1 MQKGERLML
10 RHLSFHR
17 RVTIPLGAILL
28 GFWLGCFLPTLP
40 LSAAQLWEEGSGAAT
55 GAQPVQ
61 PAFVELAKQLKPA
74 VVNISSKQVEE
85 KAARGRSPFGG
96 EENDPFQEFFDRFFG
111 GRGNPRRRQ
120 RPSLGSGFII
130 NSTGYIVTNNHVVE
144 GATEIKVTLATQEE
158 FDATL
163 VGRDPKTD
171 VALIKVKSSKPLPT
185 VPFGNSDALEVGEWV
200 LAIGNPFGLGHT
212 VTSGIVS
219 AKGRIIGAGPY
230 DDFIQT
236 DASINP
242 GNSGGPLFN
251 MRGEVIGINTAIVSG
266 GQGIGF
272 ATPINLAKEVLLQ
285 LHEKGSVTR
294 GWLGVAIQ
302 HISPDLLKAFNLT
315 DTHGALVSDVM
326 SDGPAAK
333 AGLQRGDVIVG
344 FNGHSVQDSTEL
356 PRMVAALAPGT
367 KVPVDVLRSGKKQA
381 ISVTLGTL
389 EEEKEASAKPQTSNA
404 EESLGLQVEAITP
417 DLARSLRLDNAKGVV
432 VSQVAPESPAAEA
445 GIRRGDIVREVNRQP
460 VTDMQSYTEAT
471 SRLTPDSPALFLL
484 ERRGSSLYVALKPSK
499 EG

>member
-1 MQKGERLML
+1 ML
-10 RHLSFHR
+10 CYTSFQHR
-17 RVTIPLGAILL
+17 GSIRVGAVILGL
-28 GFWLGCFLPTLP
+28 WLACFLPVLP
-40 LSAAQLWEEGSGAAT
+40 LSAAPLWEEGSGAAV
-55 GAQPVQ
+55 GEQPVV
-61 PAFVELAKQLKPA
+61 PAFVELSKHLKPA
-74 VVNISSKQVEE
+74 VVNISSKQTEG
-85 KAARGRSPFGG
+85 KSAPSRAPFGG

-111 GRGNPRRRQ
+111 GRGSRRRQ
-120 RPSLGSGFII
+120 RPSLASGFII

-144 GATEIKVTLATQEE
+144 GATEIKVTLATKEE

-171 VALIKVKSSKPLPT
+171 LALIKVKSSKPLPT

-219 AKGRIIGAGPY
+219 AKARNIGAGPY

-251 MRGEVIGINTAIVSG
+251 MRGQVIGINTAIVSG

-272 ATPINLAKEVLLQ
+272 AIPINLAKEVFVQ
-285 LHEKGSVTR
+285 LHDKGSVTR

-302 HISPDLLKAFNLT
+302 SISPDLLKAFNLE
-315 DTHGALVSDVM
+315 DTQGALVADVM

-344 FNGHSVQDSTEL
+344 FNGNKVQDSTEL
-356 PRMVAALAPGT
+356 PRLVAAIAPGT
-367 KVPVDVLRSGKKQA
+367 KVQIEVVRGGKKMT
-381 ISVTLGTL
+381 IPVTLGTL
-389 EEEKEASAKPQTSNA
+389 PEEKEASAKLQPA
-404 EESLGLQVEAITP
+404 DVGESLGLQVEAITP
-417 DLARSLRLDNAKGVV
+417 EVVRSLRLDNTKGVV
-432 VSQVAPESPAAEA
+432 VSRVAPDSPADKA
-445 GIRRGDIVREVNRQP
+445 GIQRGDIVREVNRQP
-460 VTDMQSYTEAT
+460 VMDIESYTEAT
-471 SRLTPDSPALFLL
+471 SHLTPNAPALFLL

>member
-1 MQKGERLML
+1 MVRYISLQL
-10 RHLSFHR
+10 RGKTCVSA
-17 RVTIPLGAILL
+17 VLL
-28 GFWLGCFLPTLP
+28 GLWLSCFLSILP
-40 LSAAQLWEEGSGAAT
+40 LHAAQIWEEGSGAAT
-55 GAQPVQ
+55 GAQPVL
-61 PAFVELAKQLKPA
+61 PVFVELSKHLKPA
-74 VVNISSKQVEE
+74 VVNISSKQTEG
-85 KAARGRSPFGG
+85 KPAPSRSPFGG

-111 GRGNPRRRQ
+111 GRGGGSRRRQ

-130 NSTGYIVTNNHVVE
+130 NSTGFIVTNNHVVE

-171 VALIKVKSSKPLPT
+171 LALIKINSPKPLPT
-185 VPFGNSDALEVGEWV
+185 VPFGSSDTLEVGEWV
-200 LAIGNPFGLGHT
+200 LAIGNPFALGHT

-251 MRGEVIGINTAIVSG
+251 MRGQVIGINTAIMSS

-272 ATPINLAKEVLLQ
+272 AIPINLAKEVLLQ
-285 LHEKGSVTR
+285 LHTKGSVTR

-302 HISPDLLKAFNLT
+302 RISPDLLKAFNLE

-326 SDGPAAK
+326 ADGPAAK
-333 AGLQRGDVIVG
+333 AGLQRGDVIIG
-344 FNGHSVQDSTEL
+344 FQGNKVQDSTEL
-356 PRMVAALAPGT
+356 PRMVAAIAPGT
-367 KVPVDVLRSGKKQA
+367 KVQVEVVRGGKKMTVP
-381 ISVTLGTL
+381 VTLGTL
-389 EEEKEASAKPQTSNA
+389 TDDKEAAAKLQPPDV
-404 EESLGLQVEAITP
+404 EESIGLRVETITP
-417 DLARSLRLDNAKGVV
+417 ELARSLRLDNAKGVV
-432 VSQVAPESPAAEA
+432 VSRVTPDSPAAEA
-445 GIRRGDIVREVNRQP
+445 GVQRGDVVREVNRQP
-460 VTDMQSYTEAT
+460 VTDLESYADAT
-471 SRLTPDSPALFLL
+471 SRLTPNTPALFLL
-484 ERRGSSLYVALKPSK
+484 ERRGSSLYVALKPTK

>member
-1 MQKGERLML
+1 ML
-10 RHLSFHR
+10 RHMSFHR
-17 RVTIPLGAILL
+17 RVTIPLGAVLL
-28 GFWLGCFLPTLP
+28 GLWLGGFLPALP
-40 LSAAQLWEEGSGAAT
+40 LSAAQLWNEGSGAAT

-74 VVNISSKQVEE
+74 VVNISSKQSEG
-85 KAARGRSPFGG
+85 KAAPGRAPSG

-111 GRGNPRRRQ
+111 GRGSRKRQ

-171 VALIKVKSSKPLPT
+171 VALIKVNSSQPLPT

-272 ATPINLAKEVLLQ
+272 AIPINLAKEVLLQ

-315 DTHGALVSDVM
+315 DTHGALVADVM

-344 FNGHSVQDSTEL
+344 FNGHTVQDSAEL
-356 PRMVAALAPGT
+356 PRMVAAMAPGT
-367 KVPVDVLRSGKKQA
+367 KVSVDVLRSGKKLT
-381 ISVTLGTL
+381 IPVTLGTL
-389 EEEKEASAKPQTSNA
+389 AEDKEASAKLQAPDV
-404 EESLGLQVEAITP
+404 EESLGLRVEVITP
-417 DLARSLRLDNAKGVV
+417 ELARSLRLDNSKGVV
-432 VSQVAPESPAAEA
+432 VSQVAPDSPAAEA

-460 VTDMQSYTEAT
+460 VTDMESYTEAT
-471 SRLTPDSPALFLL
+471 SHLTANAPALFLL

>member
-1 MQKGERLML
+1 M
-10 RHLSFHR
+10 SFQR
-17 RVTIPLGAILL
+17 RVSTRAGAVLL
-28 GFWLGCFLPTLP
+28 GLWLSCFLLVLP
-40 LSAAQLWEEGSGAAT
+40 LSAAQLWEEGSGAAI
-55 GAQPVQ
+55 GEQPILPV
-61 PAFVELAKQLKPA
+61 FVELSKHLKPA
-74 VVNISSKQVEE
+74 VVNISSKQTEG
-85 KAARGRSPFGG
+85 KAAPGRAPFGG

-111 GRGNPRRRQ
+111 GRGGRKRQ

-144 GATEIKVTLATQEE
+144 GATEIKVTLATKEE

-171 VALIKVKSSKPLPT
+171 LALIKVNSPKPLPT

-251 MRGEVIGINTAIVSG
+251 MRGQVIGINTAIISG

-272 ATPINLAKEVLLQ
+272 AIPINLAKEVFLQ
-285 LHEKGSVTR
+285 LHDKGSVTR

-302 HISPDLLKAFNLT
+302 GISSDLLKAFNLE
-315 DTHGALVSDVM
+315 DTHGALVADVM
-326 SDGPAAK
+326 SDGPAAQ
-333 AGLQRGDVIVG
+333 AGIQRGDVIMG
-344 FNGHSVQDSTEL
+344 FNGYPVQDSAEL
-356 PRMVAALAPGT
+356 PRMVAAIAPGT
-367 KVPVDVLRSGKKQA
+367 KVQVEVLRGGKKMT
-381 ISVTLGTL
+381 IPVTLGTL
-389 EEEKEASAKPQTSNA
+389 AEEKEASAKLQQPDV
-404 EESLGLQVEAITP
+404 EESLGLHVEVITP
-417 DLARSLRLDNAKGVV
+417 ELARGLRLDNAKGVV
-432 VSQVAPESPAAEA
+432 VARVAPDSPAAEA
-445 GIRRGDIVREVNRQP
+445 GIQRGDVVREVNRQP
-460 VTDMQSYTEAT
+460 VTDMESYTEVT
-471 SRLTPDSPALFLL
+471 SHLTPNAPALFLL